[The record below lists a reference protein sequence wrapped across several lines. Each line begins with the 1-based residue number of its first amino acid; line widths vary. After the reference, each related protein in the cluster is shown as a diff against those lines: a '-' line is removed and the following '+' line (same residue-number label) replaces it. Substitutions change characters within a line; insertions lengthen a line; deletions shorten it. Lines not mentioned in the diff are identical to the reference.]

1 MEKKLTKGTDSQIA
15 GVCSGIAEYFN
26 IDVSF
31 VRVICILLCLFC
43 YPAIIVYVV
52 LAITLP
58 DKNGSSS
65 ILDKGLKEWD
75 IDGDDDEDED
85 NEDDDI
91 DENYDSDYDGYDD
104 EDLLGDEYDSLDR
117 QIENSFE
124 KTRRRKSNNP
134 FEM

>member
-1 MEKKLTKGTDSQIA
+1 MEKKLTKGTDNQIA

-26 IDVSF
+26 IDVSL
-31 VRVICILLCLFC
+31 VRVICVLLCLFC

-75 IDGDDDEDED
+75 IDGDDD
-85 NEDDDI
+85 EDDDI

>member
-31 VRVICILLCLFC
+31 VRIICVLLCLFC
-43 YPAIIVYVV
+43 SPAIIVYVV

-65 ILDKGLKEWD
+65 ILDKGLNEWD
-75 IDGDDDEDED
+75 IDGDDDED

-91 DENYDSDYDGYDD
+91 DDNYDDDYDGYDD
-104 EDLLGDEYDSLDR
+104 EDLLRDEYDSPDQ